1 MSFAGRSGLRHIAL
15 ASERPKGLLAGHQ
28 AIVLSLG
35 DGFVMRPPPDAIS
48 WLSRNSEN
56 DYHPEPAIVIW
67 VNVGS

>member
-35 DGFVMRPPPDAIS
+35 DGFVMRPPQMRSLGFRGIRKMTIILNP
-48 WLSRNSEN
+48 
-56 DYHPEPAIVIW
+56 P
-67 VNVGS
+67 